1 MIKSTIGALFL
12 LLGFYTP
19 SAQAHHISVFDEC
32 KRYRVSEEYT
42 KGYVDEYGDY
52 RRGHITTRRNRVG
65 CYPLYP
71 VAHATPH
78 PQYPHHHSVNTYPPA
93 PSAPSL
99 SASGAPV
106 IVNQN
111 QATAPINSCGKVGRM
126 TAGAIGGG
134 ITGYVIGGGKKS
146 SKTLLNT
153 AIGSGLGAVLG
164 RLTC

>member
-1 MIKSTIGALFL
+1 MVKSTIGALFL

-42 KGYVDEYGDY
+42 KGYVDEYGNY
-52 RRGHITTRRNRVG
+52 RKGNITTRRKRVG

-71 VAHATPH
+71 VAHTTPH
-78 PQYPHHHSVNTYPPA
+78 PQYPHHHSVNTYPPT
-93 PSAPSL
+93 PSAPSV
-99 SASGAPV
+99 SASGAP
-106 IVNQN
+106 
-111 QATAPINSCGKVGRM
+111 SCGKVGRM

-146 SKTLLNT
+146 STTLLNT
-153 AIGSGLGAVLG
+153 AIGSSIGAVLG